1 MVIPPAPLPFGLLTG
16 PAALTAPPSSGGNF
30 KRSFYWATKRGT
42 PISSSSTREP
52 RPRSIPPSP
61 LFCQME
67 REGDRTLNLFFL
79 AAPPLAALQQQQHGS
94 KVNENLIADC
104 PQRLWRQRRETLRR
118 RGRSQD
124 PGVGQETGQ
133 SRGREGAWK
142 WNGLLPPPPVG
153 KDSPTDRGSL
163 AGRTAGGGGNQQ
175 LPSQPPSP
183 LSFHHKDD
191 SLIGQNCL
199 LAGGSE
205 LCGCSLLSAPLPSA
219 SPTGWHLR
227 G

>member
-1 MVIPPAPLPFGLLTG
+1 MEMEWAVAAAASGEGLSDG
-16 PAALTAPPSSGGNF
+16 PG
-30 KRSFYWATKRGT
+30 
-42 PISSSSTREP
+42 
-52 RPRSIPPSP
+52 
-61 LFCQME
+61 Q
-67 REGDRTLNLFFL
+67 L
-79 AAPPLAALQQQQHGS
+79 A
-94 KVNENLIADC
+94 
-104 PQRLWRQRRETLRR
+104 
-118 RGRSQD
+118 
-124 PGVGQETGQ
+124 
-133 SRGREGAWK
+133 
-142 WNGLLPPPPVG
+142 
-153 KDSPTDRGSL
+153 
-163 AGRTAGGGGNQQ
+163 RTAGGGGNQQ